1 MVYGD
6 YPPVMRKNVGSRLPS
21 FTDEE
26 AKRVKGSFD
35 FVGFNHYFAIYVKA
49 DLSRLDEKVRDYMA
63 DAAVAYDSKN
73 LRALLLAIMLQNTI
87 GTTDDDL
94 VHFAVPFLKS
104 KNQFSFGLGLAADFM
119 TSTPWALKKM
129 LKHLQVKYKN
139 PAVMIHENG
148 NLPLM
153 IP

>member
-1 MVYGD
+1 MQQWHMTVRILG
-6 YPPVMRKNVGSRLPS
+6 PS
-21 FTDEE
+21 
-26 AKRVKGSFD
+26 
-35 FVGFNHYFAIYVKA
+35 
-49 DLSRLDEKVRDYMA
+49 
-63 DAAVAYDSKN
+63 
-73 LRALLLAIMLQNTI
+73 LLAIMLQNTI
-87 GTTDDDL
+87 DL

-104 KNQFSFGLGLAADFM
+104 KNQSPFGLGLADDFM